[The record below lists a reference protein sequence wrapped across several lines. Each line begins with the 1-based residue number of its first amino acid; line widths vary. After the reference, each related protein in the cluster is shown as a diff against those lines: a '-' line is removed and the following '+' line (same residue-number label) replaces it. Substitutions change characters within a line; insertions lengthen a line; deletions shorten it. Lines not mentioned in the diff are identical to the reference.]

1 MSHPINEMILE
12 NHFEDAL
19 GLNRLDLI
27 AELGMGIFEAS
38 FISFDDLAA
47 KVATK
52 RFNEGP
58 DGPA

>member
-19 GLNRLDLI
+19 ELNRLDLI
-27 AELGMGIFEAS
+27 AELEMGIFEAS

-58 DGPA
+58 SGPA

>member
-1 MSHPINEMILE
+1 MILE

-19 GLNRLDLI
+19 ELNRLDLI

-58 DGPA
+58 DGPV